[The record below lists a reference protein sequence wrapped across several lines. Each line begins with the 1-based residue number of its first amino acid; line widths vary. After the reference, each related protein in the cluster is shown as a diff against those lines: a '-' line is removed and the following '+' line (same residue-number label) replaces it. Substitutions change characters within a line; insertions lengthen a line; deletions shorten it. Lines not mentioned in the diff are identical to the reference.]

1 MIQDFQ
7 PEELNQATSKD
18 VADTLEDLMVSDV
31 DNGIARGAAVPGHSV
46 AGKTGTAEI
55 GSEAGLTDSWFTGF
69 APYENPEI
77 AICVVVED
85 GETGGRTAAPI
96 ARKVLDYW
104 LEERG

>member
-1 MIQDFQ
+1 M
-7 PEELNQATSKD
+7 K
-18 VADTLEDLMVSDV
+18 
-31 DNGIARGAAVPGHSV
+31 NGEKS
-46 AGKTGTAEI
+46 TTA
-55 GSEAGLTDSWFTGF
+55 WFTGF

-104 LEERG
+104 LEEKN